1 MSCSRCNFYQPVPTS
16 TALPRNQPFGECRRH
31 PPEVVSKPFRRDA
44 STQSAF
50 PIVSENGWCG
60 EFAERSAPLGD
71 RATRTVNRKFDAAAH
86 DDATRG
92 PVTADAENV

>member
-16 TALPRNQPFGECRRH
+16 TALPRSQRSGECRRH
-31 PPEVVSKPFRRDA
+31 PPKVVSKTFRRDA

-60 EFAERSAPLGD
+60 EFAERSVPLGEC
-71 RATRTVNRKFDAAAH
+71 ASHTVNAEFDAAAH